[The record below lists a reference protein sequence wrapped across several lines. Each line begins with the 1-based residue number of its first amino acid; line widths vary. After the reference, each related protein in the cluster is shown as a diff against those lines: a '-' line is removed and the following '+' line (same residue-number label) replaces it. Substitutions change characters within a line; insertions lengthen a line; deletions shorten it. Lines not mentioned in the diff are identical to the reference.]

1 MIIYDSETELKYF
14 KEDEFKRA
22 IPACSLS
29 DMDFG
34 FMRLLDQAREYAG
47 VPFKINSA
55 YRSPEYEKSK
65 GRSGQSRHCYGIA
78 VDIAC
83 YTSDV
88 RFRIV
93 NALLAVGINRI
104 GIASNYIH
112 CDIGY
117 QNANPLIWL
126 Y

>member
-1 MIIYDSETELKYF
+1 MSDLKYF
-14 KEDEFKRA
+14 KDEEFRKA
-22 IPACSLS
+22 VPSCSLS
-29 DMDFG
+29 DMDES
-34 FMRLLDQAREYAG
+34 FMKLLDKARDLAG

-65 GRSGQSRHCYGIA
+65 GRTGQSRHCYGIA

-88 RFRIV
+88 RYCIV
-93 NALLAVGINRI
+93 NALLACGVNRI
-104 GIASNYIH
+104 GIGSNFIH

-117 QNANPLIWL
+117 KGSDPLIWL